1 MKAHRPLVPFL
12 CLAGA
17 VLLWGTS
24 FVSTKYALM
33 GFSPLAVIFLR
44 MLLASLL
51 LGLAWGRV
59 PKAGRQ
65 RGDLKWLGL
74 MCLLQPCLYFLLEG
88 YAVALTSS
96 AQAGMISA
104 LVPLLVAA
112 GAFAFLREALS
123 KRMLAGLCLSL
134 CGVIWL
140 SLAGAADASA
150 PNPALGNLLELLAM
164 CCASGY
170 MLVLK
175 HLSSRY
181 DSWHLTGLQV
191 FAGALFFLPGALA
204 TQPAWLADPAA
215 AFRAVPGQSWLAVAY
230 LGGVV
235 TLGAFGMYH
244 RAVMSLPSAQAAA
257 SINLVPLVAVLAGWV
272 MLGEALAPA
281 QLAAC
286 GLILAGVLLGQMK
299 PRKAQTRQVGQDG
312 TNPAKQGGAPAARHA
327 APKG

>member
-1 MKAHRPLVPFL
+1 MNAHRPLVPFL

-24 FVSTKYALM
+24 FVATKYALT

-51 LGLAWGRV
+51 LGLVWGRV

-65 RGDLKWLGL
+65 PGDLKWLGL

-112 GAFAFLREALS
+112 GAFAFLREGLS
-123 KRMLAGLCLSL
+123 KRMLVGLGLSL
-134 CGVIWL
+134 CGVVWL
-140 SLAGAADASA
+140 SLGGAADASA

-204 TQPAWLADPAA
+204 TQPAWLTEPAA
-215 AFRAVPGQSWLAVAY
+215 ALASVPGQAWLAVAY

-286 GLILAGVLLGQMK
+286 GLILAGVLLGQTR
-299 PRKAQTRQVGQDG
+299 PGKAHSRLAQAGRAQASTTEAGQ
-312 TNPAKQGGAPAARHA
+312 AQL
-327 APKG
+327 

>member
-1 MKAHRPLVPFL
+1 MNAHRSLVPFL

-24 FVSTKYALM
+24 FVATKYALT

-51 LGLAWGRV
+51 LSLVWGRV

-65 RGDLKWLGL
+65 PGDLKWLGL

-112 GAFAFLREALS
+112 GAFAFLREGLS
-123 KRMLAGLCLSL
+123 KRMLMGLSLSL
-134 CGVIWL
+134 CGVVWL
-140 SLAGAADASA
+140 SLGGAANASA

-181 DSWHLTGLQV
+181 NSWHLTGLQV

-204 TQPAWLADPAA
+204 TQPGWLADPASA
-215 AFRAVPGQSWLAVAY
+215 AATTLAAVPRQAWLAVAY

-286 GLILAGVLLGQMK
+286 GLILAGVLLGQIRPGQTQTDMTQS
-299 PRKAQTRQVGQDG
+299 RQTETSQAQ
-312 TNPAKQGGAPAARHA
+312 
-327 APKG
+327 